1 MYVLMQSVPSQIM
14 RQMIHSESV
23 LQLRAMGLA
32 PVQKFDSVLACGK
45 KHVVLKEPAL
55 LFREQSDEQGR
66 RWCHMKE
73 HLQSLRELA
82 LVERSGE
89 GSTLYRAANFARWI
103 QAAVGL

>member
-1 MYVLMQSVPSQIM
+1 
-14 RQMIHSESV
+14 
-23 LQLRAMGLA
+23 
-32 PVQKFDSVLACGK
+32 
-45 KHVVLKEPAL
+45 
-55 LFREQSDEQGR
+55 
-66 RWCHMKE
+66 MKE